1 MLHNCYIALPTNYTT
16 KLMKLKFIAAALTL
30 FILTACK
37 HTVETVKVDGKYTL
51 DLPSFLNKT
60 DDLNKAASLQYKNEM
75 REFYV
80 LVMDEPKENFH
91 EVLNEGGLDYE
102 RDLNGYSEILAKDIA
117 ESSAIEITPK
127 LQKTTINNLNAR
139 LLNFEGVVN
148 GVNVY
153 WKIAY
158 IEGKNRYYQ
167 ILTWTL
173 PEKKEKNAE
182 AMDAIINSFKET
194 DKTKSH

>member
-1 MLHNCYIALPTNYTT
+1 
-16 KLMKLKFIAAALTL
+16 MKLKFIAAALTL

-37 HTVETVKVDGKYTL
+37 HTIETVKVEGKYTL

-91 EVLNEGGLDYE
+91 KVLNEGGLDYD
-102 RDLNGYSEILAKDIA
+102 RNLNGYSEILAKDIA
-117 ESSAIEITPK
+117 KSSGIEITPK

-139 LLNFEGVVN
+139 LLNFQGVVN
-148 GVNVY
+148 GVDVY

-173 PEKKEKNAE
+173 PNKKSDNEA